1 MIINMTGGGG
11 GSDLNFRVYTAES
24 LPSTGKENDIVII
37 TSTPMPGYIIYDI
50 PQLPTWNA
58 PGGAAGAVVLVGEIT
73 AMDTDTSFNALKK
86 DTEFVCLSILAC
98 YQYTSVSVCRS
109 KTAYQYLKGAWVKI
123 SSEKPITIT
132 VSYPSGSTCT
142 CSDGTTTLKDS
153 GTSGSY
159 SFTIPN
165 LGTWTVTCSNGI
177 ESATTTVSIT
187 AEGQT
192 ESVILSYN
200 QIPTFTYSGSYSIL
214 DDSGNILTTTTG
226 DWNIVLTSTGVL
238 NISALNGAAN
248 GIDMFQVA
256 GGAAGRRAGD
266 PSTTEGLGGA
276 GGAGG
281 GCATQSNISLFA
293 NTDYAVTIGG
303 SGGSTS
309 AFGYSVSSG
318 SGSSGGS
325 GNGASGN
332 HPGSAGSDG
341 VYPFGNTAAGSGL
354 YNVRYGAGGGGGGG
368 TYNYGYTNWGPGLA
382 GGVTGG
388 GKGGDGGKTG
398 ANGGSGSAG
407 AANTGAG
414 GGGGGNPRGAG
425 GAGGSGIVIIR
436 NHRT

>member
-1 MIINMTGGGG
+1 MIINMPGGG

-24 LPSTGKENDIVII
+24 LPSIGKENDIVII

-58 PGGAAGAVVLVGEIT
+58 PGGVAGAVVLVGEIT

-123 SSEKPITIT
+123 SSEKPITIN

-153 GTSGSY
+153 GMSGSY

-177 ESATTTVSIT
+177 ESATATVSIT
-187 AEGQT
+187 SEGQT

-200 QIPTFTYSGSYSIL
+200 QIPTFTYSGSYSIQ

-256 GGAAGRRAGD
+256 GGAAGNNAGQAT
-266 PSTTEGLGGA
+266 TTEGLGGA

-281 GCATQSNISLFA
+281 GCATQSNISLSA

-318 SGSSGGS
+318 NGSSGGS

-341 VYPFGNTAAGSGL
+341 VYPFGNITAGSGL

>member
-37 TSTPMPGYIIYDI
+37 TSTPMPGYILYDI
-50 PQLPTWNA
+50 PQLPTWDS
-58 PGGAAGAVVLVGEIT
+58 PGGIAGVVLLVGEIT

-177 ESATTTVSIT
+177 ESATATVSIT
-187 AEGQT
+187 SEGQT

-256 GGAAGRRAGD
+256 GGAAGATAGSA
-266 PSTTEGLGGA
+266 STAEGLGGV

-281 GCATQSNISLFA
+281 GCATQSNISLSA

-318 SGSSGGS
+318 NGSSGGS

-332 HPGSAGSDG
+332 YPGSAGSDG
-341 VYPFGNTAAGSGL
+341 VYPFGNITAGSGL

-388 GKGGDGGKTG
+388 GKGGVGGKTG

-414 GGGGGNPRGAG
+414 GGGGGNPKGAG